1 MKEILEKFERLDEA
15 KLTIKKV
22 QAMTDEQR
30 DKIGPRDKVE
40 FHTMQYKPTVM
51 KIADKVA
58 QMVNAEGKK
67 LKIVTWA
74 PLTGKLEDHPYPTQG
89 LLEKL
94 IHELQERV

>member
-1 MKEILEKFERLDEA
+1 
-15 KLTIKKV
+15 
-22 QAMTDEQR
+22 MTDEQR